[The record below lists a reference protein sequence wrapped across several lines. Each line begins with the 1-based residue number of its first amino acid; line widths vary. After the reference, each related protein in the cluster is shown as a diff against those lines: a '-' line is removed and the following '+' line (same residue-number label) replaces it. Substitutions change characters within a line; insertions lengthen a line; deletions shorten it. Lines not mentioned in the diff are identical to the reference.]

1 MMKAKAEGNS
11 ASKDKGSSVVT
22 VILVAALLL
31 GAALIAYP
39 TVADLWNQSRA
50 TQAMEGYSEAVST
63 LDDKRTQSILDE
75 ASAYNDR
82 LAQSYQAG
90 FVPMSSAEEA
100 AYNRLLAVDG
110 VEVMATLEIPSI
122 GVNLPVYHG
131 TSERVLQSGIGHLAG
146 SSLPVGGTSSHCVL
160 MGHRGLTSARLLTDL
175 DRVSE
180 GDYFSVTVLGEQR
193 WYLVDQIRIVEPE
206 EVSELAVEPGC
217 DYCTL
222 VTCTPYGVNS
232 HRLLV
237 RGIGTEPPA
246 DYIVS
251 ADATL
256 VNPLIAACGIA
267 IPILLVLV
275 AVMLV
280 RTSRRKPTKPS
291 RTARHATGPSEKAR

>member
-1 MMKAKAEGNS
+1 MMRAKAEGNS

-31 GAALIAYP
+31 GAGLIAYP

-50 TQAMEGYSEAVST
+50 TQAMEGYSEAVSA
-63 LDDKRTQSILDE
+63 LDDKRTQTMLDE
-75 ASAYNDR
+75 ATAYNDR

-110 VEVMATLEIPSI
+110 VEVMAALEIPSI

-131 TSERVLQSGIGHLAG
+131 TSDRVLQSGIGHLAG
-146 SSLPVGGTSSHCVL
+146 SSLPVGGKSSHCVL

-175 DRVSE
+175 DQVRE
-180 GDYFSVTVLGEQR
+180 GDYFSVTVLGQQR
-193 WYLVDQIRIVEPE
+193 WYQVDQIRIVEPQA
-206 EVSELAVEPGC
+206 VSELAVEPGH

-222 VTCTPYGVNS
+222 VTCTPYGVNT

-237 RGIGTEPPA
+237 RGTSAEPPA
-246 DYIVS
+246 EYIVP

-280 RTSRRKPTKPS
+280 RTRRPKP
-291 RTARHATGPSEKAR
+291 RHTARRASNQPDKAR